1 MTSPV
6 REIDR
11 LSPYGAATAK
21 GHGFQIP
28 SLDGIRA
35 VAFLIVFISHVPIG
49 TFVPGGFG
57 VTIFFFLSGYL
68 ITTLLRI
75 EFDTTGVIS
84 LRDFYLRRVLRIFPP
99 MYLALG
105 IATIIS
111 FALKH
116 AMSTS
121 MVLAQAAHM
130 TNYALI
136 YHGEHGMPIG
146 MKILWS
152 LAIEEHFY
160 LAFPLVFQWM
170 SRAVVSRQRQ
180 AKLLLLIC
188 LVVLLWR
195 CVLLFVL
202 HVPAVRISHASDTRI
217 DSILFGS
224 ALALGFNPML
234 DKIAI
239 PPARLATMCLAA
251 LAVILGTIIPRSDAF
266 RETIRYTI
274 QGLALAPLFIGA
286 IVLHNRWP
294 ISLLSLRWLKAIGL
308 ISYML
313 YLVHLC
319 VVEALPRIGVH
330 NKFVLTATAFIVSI
344 AIATIT
350 YFVIEKPASRLRKK
364 LSHIIAAPG
373 Q

>member
-1 MTSPV
+1 
-6 REIDR
+6 
-11 LSPYGAATAK
+11 
-21 GHGFQIP
+21 
-28 SLDGIRA
+28 
-35 VAFLIVFISHVPIG
+35 
-49 TFVPGGFG
+49 
-57 VTIFFFLSGYL
+57 
-68 ITTLLRI
+68 
-75 EFDTTGVIS
+75 
-84 LRDFYLRRVLRIFPP
+84 
-99 MYLALG
+99 MYLALVV
-105 IATIIS
+105 ATIIS

-116 AMSTS
+116 AMSTK

-136 YHGEHGMPIG
+136 YHGEGGMPLG

-160 LAFPLVFQWM
+160 LAFPLAFQWM
-170 SRAVVSRQRQ
+170 NRAVASRRRQ
-180 AKLLLLIC
+180 AMLLLILC
-188 LVVLLWR
+188 LIVLLWR
-195 CVLLFVL
+195 CALLFVL
-202 HVPAVRISHASDTRI
+202 HAPAIRISHASDTRV

-234 DKIAI
+234 DKITIA
-239 PPARLATMCLAA
+239 PARLAAMCVAA
-251 LAVILGTIIPRSDAF
+251 VAVILGTIIPRSDVF

-274 QGLALAPLFIGA
+274 QGLALAPLFVGA

-294 ISLLSLRWLKAIGL
+294 MSLLSLQWLKAVGL

-319 VVEALPRIGVH
+319 VIEALPHVGVH

-350 YFVIEKPASRLRKK
+350 YFVIEKPASRLRRK

-373 Q
+373 R